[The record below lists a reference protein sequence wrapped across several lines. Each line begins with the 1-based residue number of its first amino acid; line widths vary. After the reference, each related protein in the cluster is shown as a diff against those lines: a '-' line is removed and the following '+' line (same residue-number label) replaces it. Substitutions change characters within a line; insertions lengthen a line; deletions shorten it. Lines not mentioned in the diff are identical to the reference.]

1 MNAYLSREEREQYI
15 RLTCLRVVID
25 DAIGTY
31 SGLKNI
37 DKPFLS
43 ELKHARTRL
52 DKALNIRLEALDP
65 EANQNLYRAASKLKL
80 MFMATPEAKKAT
92 QEMLVSMLR

>member
-25 DAIGTY
+25 NAIETY

-37 DKPFLS
+37 DKPFIS
-43 ELKHARTRL
+43 DLKHARTRL
-52 DKALNIRLEALDP
+52 DKALNIRLEALDRKP
-65 EANQNLYRAASKLKL
+65 MQTCTRLLPN
-80 MFMATPEAKKAT
+80 
-92 QEMLVSMLR
+92 